1 MRDRSF
7 WKPLTIAGAVLLM
20 NSVVFWVMTLALALA
35 GSALWGAALGCL
47 IAGVP
52 LLITG
57 LISRR
62 RHSACKRPMLT

>member
-1 MRDRSF
+1 MRDRSS
-7 WKPLTIAGAVLLM
+7 WKPLTIAGVVLLM
-20 NSVVFWVMTLALALA
+20 NSVVFWVMTLALD

-47 IAGVP
+47 IAGAP

-62 RHSACKRPMLT
+62 RYSA